1 MEQLTKKQVV
11 ESMYALRAGLS
22 AISVES
28 DRIKQTYDKYE
39 KDVDGEIRKYNNEFS
54 IPAEDLF
61 DGSAKRNAK
70 SSIRNNVFGLFLRIG
85 ITLILLALLI
95 FAVITVINCIKFL
108 MTCEWVGDITDA
120 EMGQMLAGIGIA
132 VLAAAV
138 AVASLIFFIKALK
151 RMDLTFT
158 ISYIR
163 KEKIFIKKIPYLKK
177 YTKDMQ
183 AQTSQKLMPMMQ
195 ACEELQKK
203 LYELYGEWLDERDWQ
218 HIDLII
224 YYIETHRADSLKE
237 ALLLVEREIQT
248 QRIISAIEQ
257 ATAQIC
263 ATLRQGFY
271 AIGQAVNNLSSQLL
285 AMQKIQSAQMANL
298 TSAVNFNNAL
308 QAKANVTSKQLMQ
321 DVSAIRS
328 NSDYFTARLKKAYP
342 Q

>member
-28 DRIKQTYDKYE
+28 EHIGKTYE
-39 KDVDGEIRKYNNEFS
+39 ECEETVNQIVRNELGSFVDDES
-54 IPAEDLF
+54 LH
-61 DGSAKRNAK
+61 DGSYEL
-70 SSIRNNVFGLFLRIG
+70 SIKGRIG
-85 ITLILLALLI
+85 RARKSFIASVIKILVLLPLLI
-95 FAVITVINCIKFL
+95 FAIVTVVNCIKFL
-108 MTCEWVGDITDA
+108 TTCDWHGSITDA
-120 EMGQMLAGIGIA
+120 EMGRMLAGIGIA
-132 VLAAAV
+132 VLAV
-138 AVASLIFFIKALK
+138 AVGVLCGVFLIRNLFNIFKCPSA
-151 RMDLTFT
+151 
-158 ISYIR
+158 IR
-163 KEKIFIKKIPYLKK
+163 KRHRLLSRIPSTKKEIQEIKGKAWLKITPAL
-177 YTKDMQ
+177 
-183 AQTSQKLMPMMQ
+183 Q

-248 QRIISAIEQ
+248 QRIINAIEQ